1 MVNAVG
7 MIRLDKVSIPVYNS
21 LDEPL
26 FKVEDILVMIDIPK
40 EKMFDVFNL
49 CEGLDEIFMLPRSG
63 GDGYSDAYATEAGL
77 YDILSQARNPT
88 ARKWRRVIIKE
99 LIALRR
105 SKGYTIVDQFD
116 EWDHEMDNLYFD
128 DETGMLMESVTVP
141 GGDVIQVPYKRNREE
156 QMED

>member
-7 MIRLDKVSIPVYNS
+7 MIRLDNTSILVYKS

-26 FKVEDILVMIDIPK
+26 FKVEDILKIIDVPP
-40 EKMFDVFNL
+40 EKMLDVIGL
-49 CEGLDEIFMLPRSG
+49 CEGDEIFMLPRTD
-63 GDGYSDAYATEAGL
+63 DGIYSDAYATESGL
-77 YDILSQARNPT
+77 YDILSQTKGLT